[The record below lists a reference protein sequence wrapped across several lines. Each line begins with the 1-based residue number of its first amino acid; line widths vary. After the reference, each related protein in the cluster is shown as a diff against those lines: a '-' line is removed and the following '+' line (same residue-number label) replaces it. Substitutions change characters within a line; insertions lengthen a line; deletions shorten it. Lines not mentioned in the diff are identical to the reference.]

1 MSIQKTTTRSRE
13 IYQASCAVMPGGVS
27 SPVRAFRSVGGDP
40 VVIARAAGAYMED
53 VDGQRYL
60 DYVGSWGP
68 MLFGHADPEVVA
80 ALQDAVTRG
89 TSYGCPTE
97 LELLLCRQLTQMIP
111 SVEMVRLVN
120 SGTEAAMSALRAARG
135 FTGRPKVIK
144 FRGCYHGHV
153 DSLLVQAGSGL
164 ATFGQ
169 PSSAGVPAETVR
181 DTLSVEFNDAAAV
194 EAAFARYPDQIAA
207 VVLEPIVGNMGC
219 VPPLPGYL
227 EALRDLCT
235 RHGALLVFD
244 EVMTGFRVGPSGAQ
258 GLYNITPD
266 LTVLGKIIGGG
277 LPVGAYGGRRD
288 IMSMISPLG
297 PIYQAGTLSGNPLA
311 TTAGLTTLRRIARE
325 ADTLYPRL
333 EALSAKLADGL
344 RAAAEAAGLPATL
357 NRVGSMM
364 TLFFAAGPVTDFNSA
379 AQGTDERYAAFFH
392 AMLDRGIYLAPSRFE
407 CAFVSAAHTEA
418 NIDLTIAAAYEA
430 AHVAAQTP

>member
-1 MSIQKTTTRSRE
+1 MNTPRITTRSAE

-27 SPVRAFRSVGGDP
+27 SPVRAFRSVGGTP
-40 VVIARAAGAYMED
+40 VVIARAQGAYMED

-68 MLFGHADPEVVA
+68 LLFGHADPEVVA
-80 ALQDAVTRG
+80 ALHDAITRG

-97 LELLLCRQLTQMIP
+97 LELLLCRQITQMLP

-164 ATFGQ
+164 ATLGT

-181 DTLSVEFNDAAAV
+181 DTLSIEFNDLAAV
-194 EAAFARYPDQIAA
+194 EAAFAKYPNEIAA
-207 VVLEPIVGNMGC
+207 VMLEPVVGNMGC

-227 EALRDLCT
+227 EGLRALCT
-235 RHGALLVFD
+235 QHGALLIFD
-244 EVMTGFRVGPSGAQ
+244 EVMTGFRVGPGGAQ

-266 LTVLGKIIGGG
+266 LTALGKIIGGG

-325 ADTLYPRL
+325 APTLYPRL
-333 EALSAKLADGL
+333 DALAAKLSSGL
-344 RAAAEAAGLPATL
+344 LAAAAAAGLPATI
-357 NRVGSMM
+357 NRVGSML
-364 TLFFAAGPVTDFNSA
+364 TLFFTADPVTDFNSA
-379 AQGTDERYAAFFH
+379 SKGTDARYATFFH

-407 CAFVSAAHTEA
+407 CAFISAAHTDA
-418 NIDLTIAAAYEA
+418 DIDLTIAAAFEA
-430 AHVAAQTP
+430 AHAAAQTP

>member
-1 MSIQKTTTRSRE
+1 
-13 IYQASCAVMPGGVS
+13 MPGGVS

-40 VVIARAAGAYMED
+40 VVIARASGAHMED

-80 ALQDAVTRG
+80 ALQDAVSRG

-97 LELLLCRQLTQMIP
+97 LELLLCRQITQMIP

-120 SGTEAAMSALRAARG
+120 SGTEAVMSALRAARG
-135 FTGRPKVIK
+135 FTGRAKVIK

-181 DTLSVEFNDAAAV
+181 DTLCVEFNSVSAV
-194 EAAFARYPDQIAA
+194 EEAFAHHGSQIAA
-207 VVLEPIVGNMGC
+207 VVLEPVVGNMGC
-219 VPPLPGYL
+219 VPPQPGFL
-227 EALRDLCT
+227 QALRDLCT
-235 RHGALLVFD
+235 QHGALLVFD
-244 EVMTGFRVGPSGAQ
+244 EVMTGFRVGPGCAQ
-258 GLYNITPD
+258 ALYGITPD

-277 LPVGAYGGRRD
+277 MPVGAYGGRRD

-297 PIYQAGTLSGNPLA
+297 PIYQAGTLSGNPMA

-333 EALSAKLADGL
+333 EALSARLGQGL
-344 RAAAEAAGLPATL
+344 LDAATAAGLPATL

-364 TLFFAAGPVTDFNSA
+364 TLFFANGPITDFPSA
-379 AQGTDERYAAFFH
+379 SQGTDDIYAAFFH
-392 AMLDRGIYLAPSRFE
+392 AMLDRGVYLAPSRFE
-407 CAFVSAAHTEA
+407 CAFVSAAHTDA
-418 NIDLTIAAAYEA
+418 DIDLTIAAAQEA
-430 AHVAAQTP
+430 AHVAAKAL

>member
-1 MSIQKTTTRSRE
+1 
-13 IYQASCAVMPGGVS
+13 MPGGVS

-40 VVIARAAGAYMED
+40 VVIARASGAYMED

-80 ALQDAVTRG
+80 ALQDAVSRG

-97 LELLLCRQLTQMIP
+97 LELLLCRQITQMIP

-120 SGTEAAMSALRAARG
+120 SGTEAVMSALRAARG
-135 FTGRPKVIK
+135 FTGRAKVIK

-181 DTLSVEFNDAAAV
+181 DTLCVEFNSVTAV
-194 EAAFARYPDQIAA
+194 EEAFAHHGSQIAA
-207 VVLEPIVGNMGC
+207 VVLEPVVGNMGC
-219 VPPLPGYL
+219 VPPQPGFL
-227 EALRDLCT
+227 QALRDLCT
-235 RHGALLVFD
+235 QHGALLVFD
-244 EVMTGFRVGPSGAQ
+244 EVMTGFRVGPGCAQ
-258 GLYNITPD
+258 ALYGITPD

-277 LPVGAYGGRRD
+277 MPVGAYGGRRD

-297 PIYQAGTLSGNPLA
+297 PIYQAGTLSGNPMA

-333 EALSAKLADGL
+333 EALSARLGQGL
-344 RAAAEAAGLPATL
+344 LDAATAAGLPATL

-364 TLFFAAGPVTDFNSA
+364 TLFFANGPITDFPSA
-379 AQGTDERYAAFFH
+379 SQGTDDVYAAFFH
-392 AMLDRGIYLAPSRFE
+392 AMLDRGVYLAPSRFE
-407 CAFVSAAHTEA
+407 CAFVSAAHTDA
-418 NIDLTIAAAYEA
+418 DIDLTIAAAQEA
-430 AHVAAQTP
+430 AHVAAKAL